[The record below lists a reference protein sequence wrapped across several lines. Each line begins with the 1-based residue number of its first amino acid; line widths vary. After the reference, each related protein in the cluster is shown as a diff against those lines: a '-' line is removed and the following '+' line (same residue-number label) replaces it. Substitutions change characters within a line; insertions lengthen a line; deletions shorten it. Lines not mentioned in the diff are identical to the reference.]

1 MLRPKEKY
9 KQIEEIATQMA
20 NKKKEVENYKFANN
34 NILSD
39 DLKHKYEDLIEKMT
53 RI

>member
-1 MLRPKEKY
+1 
-9 KQIEEIATQMA
+9 MA